1 MKVGDLVK
9 PTTTVI
15 ANYDYHSGGFGVV
28 LAVGVKTPFRT
39 GQLKV
44 LWSDGVVLMADENYM
59 EVISEKK

>member
-9 PTTTVI
+9 PTTIVI
-15 ANYDYHSGGFGVV
+15 SNYDYHSGGFGVV

>member
-9 PTTTVI
+9 ATTTVVS
-15 ANYDYHSGGFGVV
+15 NYDYHSGGFGVV
-28 LAVGVKTPFRT
+28 LATGVKTPFRT

>member
-39 GQLKV
+39 GQLRV
-44 LWSDGVVLMADENYM
+44 LWSDGVVLTADENYM
-59 EVISEKK
+59 EVISEKR

>member
-9 PTTTVI
+9 PTTTVVSD
-15 ANYDYHSGGFGVV
+15 YDYHSRGFGVV

>member
-9 PTTTVI
+9 PTTTVVS
-15 ANYDYHSGGFGVV
+15 NYDYHSGGFGVV

-39 GQLKV
+39 GQLRV

-59 EVISEKK
+59 EVMSEKR

>member
-39 GQLKV
+39 GQLRI
-44 LWSDGVVLMADENYM
+44 LWNDGDVVMADEGYM
-59 EVISEKK
+59 EVISEKR

>member
-9 PTTTVI
+9 AKDTVVS
-15 ANYDYHSGGFGVV
+15 NYDYHSGGFGVV

-39 GQLKV
+39 GQLRV

-59 EVISEKK
+59 EVTSEKK

>member
-39 GQLKV
+39 GQLRV
-44 LWSDGVVLMADENYM
+44 LWSDGTILMADKNYM
-59 EVISEKK
+59 EVINEKG

>member
-15 ANYDYHSGGFGVV
+15 ANYDYHSGGFGIV

-39 GQLKV
+39 GQLRV
-44 LWSDGVVLMADENYM
+44 LWSDGVVLTADENYM
-59 EVISEKK
+59 EVISEKR

>member
-1 MKVGDLVK
+1 MKVGDLVRAK
-9 PTTTVI
+9 TTI
-15 ANYDYHSGGFGVV
+15 YANGEHNSGGFGVV